1 MLISCQSPEVTE
13 EEPFNEL
20 TGLVDNYA
28 RKTLD
33 KGNIDAMALAIYS
46 GGALF
51 SGYYGHFD
59 SKTQTLQND
68 STLYEVASI
77 SKVFLGQ
84 LVARAVLEEKIDLD
98 EDIRSFLPGSYP
110 NLEFEG
116 TPVTIRNLVTHTL
129 GFEAPEAVNKAYSST
144 KVDTDGRRVAAYSI
158 DDLLSDLKKVVLDTL
173 PGAVYDYNNVGP
185 ELAAYILE
193 QTYDRS
199 YSDLLEAFFT
209 EVGIKDAFL
218 QGQED
223 QSERIIKGHDETGN
237 DAPLEAPVALGGA
250 GGIIASL
257 PDMTTF
263 MQYHFERDDPSIKES
278 SRPLFE
284 DGEDD
289 TAYFWDVG
297 EGEREGF
304 YYYKTG
310 TSNGVQSIVLICPEA
325 DYGMVLI
332 MNNTSEAAFDDW
344 LSLYNRI
351 EYDLIEYPKINV
363 WSKVEPV
370 FNQDWE
376 KALAE
381 YRTLKKDSSTYF
393 FGTDY
398 LRRIG
403 YDYLYNDKNQK
414 AVDLFRFALAEDPQN
429 PRLLTD
435 LGRSYLELGNIELAK
450 TNFQEALTIDPE
462 AQVALD
468 YLEKMDGQAGGE

>member
-1 MLISCQSPEVTE
+1 MLTSCQSPEVTE
-13 EEPFNEL
+13 EEPFSEL

-33 KGNIDAMALAIYS
+33 KGNINALALSVYR
-46 GGALF
+46 GGELY

-98 EDIRSFLPGSYP
+98 EDIRSFLPEPYP
-110 NLEFEG
+110 NLEYEG

-129 GFEAPEAVNKAYSST
+129 GFEAPEAFRKAFGNT
-144 KVDTDGRRVAAYSI
+144 KVVYRI
-158 DDLLSDLKKVVLDTL
+158 DDLLSDLKEVVMDTL

-218 QGQED
+218 RGQKD
-223 QSERIIKGHDETGN
+223 QSERIIKGHDEAGN
-237 DAPLEAPVALGGA
+237 AAPLEAPVALGGA
-250 GGIIASL
+250 GGIIAAL
-257 PDMTTF
+257 PAITTF
-263 MQYHFERDDPSIKES
+263 MQYHLESDDPSIKES

-332 MNNTSEAAFDDW
+332 MNNTSDAAFDDW

-351 EYDLIEYPKINV
+351 EYDLIEYPRINL

-381 YRTLKKDSSTYF
+381 YRILKKDSSTYF

-398 LRRIG
+398 LRNIG
-403 YDYLYNDKNQK
+403 YDYLYNDRNQK
-414 AVDLFRFALAEDPQN
+414 AVDLFRFALAEDPKN
-429 PRLLTD
+429 PQLLTD
-435 LGRSYLELGNIELAK
+435 LGRSYFESGNMELAK

-462 AQVALD
+462 VQVALE
-468 YLEKMDGQAGGE
+468 YLEKMDEQAGLE